1 MLYRD
6 YNVLKDFQH
15 KKPLKYDSN
24 NIRTK
29 LDQTLLFITEKSK
42 CHEKS
47 DSLVPFGSIISV
59 ISTCVSRQRRRT
71 IVLYWFVSCEDSKR
85 NNNGLLPTPV
95 AVSVVH
101 AETFANA

>member
-24 NIRTK
+24 KMQLNK

-47 DSLVPFGSIISV
+47 DSLVPFE
-59 ISTCVSRQRRRT
+59 
-71 IVLYWFVSCEDSKR
+71 VLF
-85 NNNGLLPTPV
+85 L
-95 AVSVVH
+95 
-101 AETFANA
+101 

>member
-24 NIRTK
+24 KIRTK

-42 CHEKS
+42 S
-47 DSLVPFGSIISV
+47 DSLVPFE
-59 ISTCVSRQRRRT
+59 
-71 IVLYWFVSCEDSKR
+71 VLF
-85 NNNGLLPTPV
+85 L
-95 AVSVVH
+95 
-101 AETFANA
+101 